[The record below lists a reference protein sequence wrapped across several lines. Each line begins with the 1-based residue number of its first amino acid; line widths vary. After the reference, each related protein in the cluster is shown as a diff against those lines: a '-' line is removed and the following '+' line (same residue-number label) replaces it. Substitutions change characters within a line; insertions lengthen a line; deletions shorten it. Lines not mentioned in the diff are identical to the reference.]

1 MNGIH
6 EAEIPQML
14 RRVMKD
20 MGYES
25 SQEFI
30 KDTTEDLWEDDED
43 EVPFDELPPDYDPAD
58 DCYSAG
64 ASDCAFCYY
73 KENCSKRCDD

>member
-6 EAEIPQML
+6 EAEMPQML

-43 EVPFDELPPDYDPAD
+43 EVPFDDLPPAHWT
-58 DCYSAG
+58 AHFATTQQIVLRG
-64 ASDCAFCYY
+64 VMIALQGLSD
-73 KENCSKRCDD
+73 

>member
-6 EAEIPQML
+6 EAEIPKML

-30 KDTTEDLWEDDED
+30 KDIARELWEDDE
-43 EVPFDELPPDYDPAD
+43 VPFDDLPPHYDPAD
-58 DCYSAG
+58 DCYSAD
-64 ASDCAFCYY
+64 ALDCAFCYY
-73 KENCSKRCDD
+73 KENCPKRCDD